1 MAEDPSGQEVLSDED
16 RQRAKLYILLARLI
30 YDPPDSELLQVV
42 RDFQGDGSRIGSALA
57 ALGETARRLTPEAI
71 NDEYQALFVR
81 IDQDELKPYAS
92 HALTGR
98 FYSKPLVQL
107 REDMERLGITR
118 DEGLR
123 EPEDHI
129 TPLCE
134 MMAGL
139 ILGQFVAGSAPLSE
153 QQRFFARYL
162 ESWAPDFFR
171 ALSDAEAADFY
182 RDVGRLGA
190 AFLDVEHRSFEM
202 VA

>member
-1 MAEDPSGQEVLSDED
+1 MAEDPDGQAALSDED
-16 RQRAKLYILLARLI
+16 RQRAKLYILLARLM

-42 RDFQGDGSRIGSALA
+42 RDFHGDGSQIGSALA
-57 ALGETARRLTPEAI
+57 ALGETARRLTSEAI

-81 IDQDELKPYAS
+81 IDQNELKPYAS

-98 FYSKPLVQL
+98 FYGKPLVQL

-118 DEGLR
+118 GEGLR

-139 ILGQFVAGSAPLSE
+139 ILGQFATGSASLRE
-153 QQRFFARYL
+153 QQSFFARYL
-162 ESWAPDFFR
+162 ESWAPGFFG
-171 ALSDAEAADFY
+171 ALSDAGAADFY
-182 RDVGRLGA
+182 RDVGWLGT
-190 AFLDVEHRSFEM
+190 AFLDVERRSFEM
-202 VA
+202 AA